1 MCDKRCSG
9 KLESWIVKIELYSS
23 LGRVPDDFDQLRE
36 LTVTCSLTLAH
47 VSNYLFNNDVD
58 R

>member
-1 MCDKRCSG
+1 M
-9 KLESWIVKIELYSS
+9 KIELYSS

-36 LTVTCSLTLAH
+36 FTVACSLTLAH